1 MKRYLIAA
9 LIVARAA
16 WAVGTCTI
24 TGPTPIGNTVVFTQG
39 TAWSVIIACT
49 GDASTGSF
57 PATPIPGLISNTQ
70 LQGYVLSQIEV
81 VPGGTA
87 PTPGFSITVTDANGS
102 DQLSGQATNLG
113 ASGAQAYAVSASR
126 VPINGTLTLNITG
139 NSVASAAVTTT
150 LWLTAPNIT
159 PYAGRAVVEKGTRWS
174 GFSQPAVS
182 SQATFSRAAAAGV
195 RHVADCISLSSV
207 AGPTTAPV
215 VGPMNINLRDG
226 ATGAG
231 TVLWTTTI
239 QIIATASV
247 TELAPFSV
255 CGLALIGSPNTAM
268 TLEFSAALANLA
280 EVVSLSGYDLE

>member
-1 MKRYLIAA
+1 MRKILIFLA
-9 LIVARAA
+9 LSAPA
-16 WAVGTCTI
+16 WAVGTCTV
-24 TGPTPIGNTVVFTQG
+24 TGPTPLGNTVVFTQG
-39 TAWSVIIACT
+39 TAWFVTIACI

-57 PATPIPGLISNTQ
+57 PATAIPGLISNTQ

-81 VPGGTA
+81 VPSAPA

-126 VPINGTLTLNITG
+126 TPINGTLTLNITG

-159 PYAGRAVVEKGTRWS
+159 PYAGRAVVEKGTRWN
-174 GFSQPAVS
+174 GISQPAVS
-182 SQATFSRAAAAGV
+182 TQATFSKAAVAGV
-195 RHVADCISLSSV
+195 RHVADCVSFSGVTNS
-207 AGPTTAPV
+207 TAPTATQLQ
-215 VGPMNINLRDG
+215 INLRDG

-231 TVLWTTTI
+231 TVIWTQTVIPPATI
-239 QIIATASV
+239 SV
-247 TELAPFSV
+247 TAFAPFSV

-268 TLEFSAALANLA
+268 TLEFSASLTNLFESVA
-280 EVVSLSGYDLE
+280 ISGYDLE